1 MEKLSRQP
9 GPQRPFEEMFE
20 LACEFL
26 SSPWNIWENG
36 ALTAKRTVLKLA
48 FAERPAY
55 LRNQGFRTPKTTLP
69 FKLLGDIHM
78 GKCELAEREGFEPSV
93 PAKAQRFSRPP
104 RSTTPAPLRNRADTA
119 PGRRSARLT
128 PRKSVY
134 QDCVMHLRV
143 PLNKCHA
150 HAFIDLCPA
159 IRITRRL
166 V

>member
-1 MEKLSRQP
+1 
-9 GPQRPFEEMFE
+9 MFE

-104 RSTTPAPLRNRADTA
+104 RSTTPAPLRKGAESRPGSTKREAYTA
-119 PGRRSARLT
+119 KISLSRLCSAFAGINEQVT
-128 PRKSVY
+128 
-134 QDCVMHLRV
+134 CVTFH
-143 PLNKCHA
+143 
-150 HAFIDLCPA
+150 
-159 IRITRRL
+159 
-166 V
+166 

>member
-104 RSTTPAPLRNRADTA
+104 RSTTPAPLRGRDLISV
-119 PGRRSARLT
+119 PGSTKREAYTGKIRLS
-128 PRKSVY
+128 RLSW
-134 QDCVMHLRV
+134 RF
-143 PLNKCHA
+143 A
-150 HAFIDLCPA
+150 H
-159 IRITRRL
+159 TNE
-166 V
+166 